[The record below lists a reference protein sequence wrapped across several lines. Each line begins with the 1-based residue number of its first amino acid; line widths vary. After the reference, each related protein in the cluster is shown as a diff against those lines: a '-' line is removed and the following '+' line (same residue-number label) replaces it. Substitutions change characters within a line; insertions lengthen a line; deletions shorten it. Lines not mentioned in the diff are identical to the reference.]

1 MCGYPMFGDMHVG
14 VIQNIWFSSL
24 LDQGV
29 VATLSDFW
37 AHLPRFWLLLMFTS
51 SSS

>member
-1 MCGYPMFGDMHVG
+1 MCGYPMLDIC
-14 VIQNIWFSSL
+14 IQGLI
-24 LDQGV
+24 DQGV